1 MNQDP
6 ICGMEVDEEDA
17 PTTMYKETEYAF
29 CSEDCKNIFEA
40 NPEKYVLSPEGE
52 NVGRSI

>member
-6 ICGMEVDEEDA
+6 VCGMEVDEEDA